1 MKSSLPL
8 LILTFFFASC
18 MSQKDYIA
26 EYDFNY
32 SGNFKRYKTFGFV
45 GNANTIAQEDDSE
58 FFETIEKTISNR
70 LGSQGFKFQDEKP
83 DLLINYKVF
92 RDPVKY
98 RGYDQPN
105 FDYWLDRRSE
115 QIDMEKLMETEERE
129 RDENYNRVK
138 YLDNEGLLVIYVID
152 NKRGNTIWQG
162 YTAAAFDFM
171 SPEIQSD
178 LTRATYRVMDQFRIL
193 TRN

>member
-1 MKSSLPL
+1 MRSFSSLI
-8 LILTFFFASC
+8 ILVFLFVSC

-32 SGNFKRYKTFGFV
+32 AGNFKRYKTFGFV
-45 GNANTIAQEDDSE
+45 GSPNTISPEDIPD
-58 FFETIEKTISNR
+58 FHETIEKTISNR
-70 LGSQGFKFQDEKP
+70 LGSQGFKFQDERP

-92 RDPVKY
+92 LDPVKY

-105 FDYWLDRRSE
+105 FDYWVERRSE
-115 QIDMEKLMETEERE
+115 KVDMEELMENEERE
-129 RDENYNRVK
+129 KDENYNRVK
-138 YLDNEGLLVIYVID
+138 YLENEGLLVIYVID
-152 NKRGNTIWQG
+152 NRRGNTIWQG
-162 YTAAAFDFM
+162 YTATAFDFL

>member
-1 MKSSLPL
+1 MKKSSIL
-8 LILTFFFASC
+8 LVSLFILASC

-45 GNANTIAQEDDSE
+45 GNPFPSDSLDYYQTIENTIS
-58 FFETIEKTISNR
+58 TR
-70 LGSQGFKFQDEKP
+70 LGSQGFRLQDEKP
-83 DLLINYKVF
+83 DLLINYKIF
-92 RDPVKY
+92 QDPVKY

-105 FDYWLDRRSE
+105 FDFWLDRRNE
-115 QIDMEKLMETEERE
+115 YVDMEKVMESGDQE
-129 RDENYNRVK
+129 RDENYKKVK
-138 YLDNEGLLVIYVID
+138 YVENNGMLVIFVID

-162 YTAAAFDFM
+162 YTAASFDLL
-171 SPEIQSD
+171 SPDAQRE

>member
-1 MKSSLPL
+1 MKSSLTL
-8 LILTFFFASC
+8 LILTILFVSC

-45 GNANTIAQEDDSE
+45 GSPNTVTLEDNSE
-58 FFETIEKTISNR
+58 FFETIEKTITNR

-105 FDYWLDRRSE
+105 FDYWLERRSV
-115 QIDMEKLMETEERE
+115 QVDMEKLMETDDRD

-193 TRN
+193 NRN